1 MKNKFTIIII
11 AGLILGITL
20 MWYGIKFAMWVL
32 YMMLLYPYH
41 TLVVTLAIMV
51 TGFVWD
57 KYHGIKQYL
66 PISMVLMLPYLCTI
80 YFIPAAVYR
89 THIIGPYALVSIQR
103 GYVRERMWGNTY
115 SSKNL
120 YTPMGIYKYNKRGK

>member
-57 KYHGIKQYL
+57 EYHDIK
-66 PISMVLMLPYLCTI
+66 
-80 YFIPAAVYR
+80 
-89 THIIGPYALVSIQR
+89 
-103 GYVRERMWGNTY
+103 
-115 SSKNL
+115 
-120 YTPMGIYKYNKRGK
+120 